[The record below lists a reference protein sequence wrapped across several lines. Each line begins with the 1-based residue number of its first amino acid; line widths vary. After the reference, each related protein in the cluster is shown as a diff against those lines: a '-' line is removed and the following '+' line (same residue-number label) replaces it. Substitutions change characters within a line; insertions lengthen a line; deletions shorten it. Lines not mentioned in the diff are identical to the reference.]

1 MKIILFIGAAL
12 SSSGAFAGIH
22 VENVTRDIT
31 TKAQQGGV
39 QTMLV
44 QDGMMRT
51 NASNGGVVILKGSTI
66 IMIDDKRKTYRE
78 MTKEDLKKMAAG
90 AGDMMAKMQEHMKN
104 MTPEQRAQMEKMMG
118 NRIPG
123 GMGTGAPDSWE
134 SKNLGTTATVEDR
147 KCQNWNL
154 LRNGVPFQE
163 LCVVP
168 YNTLPGK
175 EDFQKVF
182 KEMADA
188 FGDLA
193 QAGAGR
199 GFIREGARGDQW
211 LRGAH
216 APICKR
222 REIPAHRNHHDQVGR
237 GIDPGVHVRSAGGL
251 REDGDAEAAR
261 VSICCRRGWS

>member
-1 MKIILFIGAAL
+1 MKTTHVKSLLFVAAAFA
-12 SSSGAFAGIH
+12 SSGVMAGIH

-31 TKAQQGGV
+31 TKAQQGNT

-44 QDGMMRT
+44 QNGMMRT
-51 NASNGGVVILKGSTI
+51 NASSSGAVILKGSTI
-66 IMIDDKRKTYRE
+66 IMIDDKRKQYRE

-90 AGDMMAKMQEHMKN
+90 AGEAMAKMQEKMKN
-104 MTPEQRAQMEKMMG
+104 MTPEQRAMMEKMMG

-123 GMGTGAPDSWE
+123 GMGSPDKPDTWE
-134 SKNLGTTATVEDR
+134 SKNLGTTATVEGR

-154 LRNGVPFQE
+154 LRNGAPFEE

-182 KEMADA
+182 KEMAEA

-193 QAGAGR
+193 KQVPGADQSAK
-199 GFIREGARGDQW
+199 ARAAINGYAVRTRMYASDGKFRPTETIMTKW
-211 LRGAH
+211 V
-216 APICKR
+216 
-222 REIPAHRNHHDQVGR
+222 EESIPASMFE
-237 GIDPGVHVRSAGGL
+237 PPAGYVK
-251 REDGDAEAAR
+251 AELPKR
-261 VSICCRRGWS
+261 PD

>member
-188 FGDLA
+188 FGDLGK
-193 QAGAGR
+193 QVPGADSSAK
-199 GFIREGARGDQW
+199 ARAAINGYAVRTRQYASDGKFQPTETIMTKW
-211 LRGAH
+211 V
-216 APICKR
+216 
-222 REIPAHRNHHDQVGR
+222 EESIPASTFEV
-237 GIDPGVHVRSAGGL
+237 PAGYAKMEMPK
-251 REDGDAEAAR
+251 RPE
-261 VSICCRRGWS
+261 